1 MILSK
6 TNVPLQLKR
15 ERDGEFCNIQSTQLE
30 YLYPN
35 YTQVLNVKYTT
46 TQMQSEHYVSYA
58 ILSKIALH
66 TKTIIKLHMT
76 P

>member
-1 MILSK
+1 MDWGGHRQ
-6 TNVPLQLKR
+6 NC
-15 ERDGEFCNIQSTQLE
+15 DNIQSTQLE
-30 YLYPN
+30 FLYPN
-35 YTQVLNVKYTT
+35 YTQILNVKYTT
-46 TQMQSEHYVSYA
+46 TQMQSEHCVTKA